1 MAHLTLIARASDG
14 LPLSASIVNEE
25 SGRDYAE
32 YQPKA
37 KQIFRKLSSV
47 SPPRCS
53 IECDPGRMVFHY
65 ILEEG
70 ICYLALCDLTYPAK
84 LAFNYLENLHKDFS
98 EQHGNDVHK
107 ASRPYH
113 FIEFDLSDK
122 AGKLVDHSRVPE
134 ANG

>member
-14 LPLSASIVNEE
+14 LPLSPSIVNEE
-25 SGRDYAE
+25 SGRNYADHE

-70 ICYLALCDLTYPAK
+70 ICYLALCDPTYPAK

-98 EQHGNDVHK
+98 KQHGNDVHK

-113 FIEFDLSDK
+113 FIEFDVSDK
-122 AGKLVDHSRVPE
+122 VGKLVDHSR
-134 ANG
+134 ARG